1 MLIRIVLLFTL
12 TTAACKTSNVSNKQ
26 QAPEPKQPKVEIKS
40 KRETVTPQGVIL
52 NMFPNASEKAKT
64 IDCFRSLKPAVS
76 MDTVVK
82 HCGRPDDVLG
92 SGIYI
97 FVWNM
102 SDGSTVS
109 IGTSTLDRIG
119 DVRLS
124 DPSGHHSSIL
134 RRQ

>member
-26 QAPEPKQPKVEIKS
+26 QAPEPKQLKVETKS
-40 KRETVTPQGVIL
+40 KKETVIRQGVIM
-52 NMFPNASEKAKT
+52 NMFPKASEKAKT

-76 MDTVVK
+76 MDTVVRQ
-82 HCGRPDDVLG
+82 CGRPDDVLG

-102 SDGSTVS
+102 TDGSRVL
-109 IGTSTLDRIG
+109 IGTPTLERIG

-124 DPSGHHSSIL
+124 DPSGHHSSVL